1 MAVAGV
7 VAAVVGGLALWRFFK
22 VNEARLMREAEEVL
36 SQRKIN

>member
-7 VAAVVGGLALWRFFK
+7 VAAVGGGLALWRFFK

-36 SQRKIN
+36 AHRKIN